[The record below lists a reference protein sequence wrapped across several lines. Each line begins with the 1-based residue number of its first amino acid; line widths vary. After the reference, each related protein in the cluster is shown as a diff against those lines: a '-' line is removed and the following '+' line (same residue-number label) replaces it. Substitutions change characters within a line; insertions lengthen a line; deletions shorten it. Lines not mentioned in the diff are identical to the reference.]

1 MAFKPPEKFN
11 FHQPAG
17 WPEWRERFFRFRV
30 ASKLNKEDGE
40 SRVSSLIYSMG
51 SDAER
56 VFSQFNLSE
65 EEGKNFDTVLE
76 KFNTHFVPQVNVIHE
91 RAMFHKRSQRE
102 GECRGVR

>member
-1 MAFKPPEKFN
+1 MAFKPPEKLN

-17 WPEWRERFFRFRV
+17 WPEWRERFLRFRV

-40 SRVSSLIYSMG
+40 NQVSSLIYNMG

-65 EEGKNFDTVLE
+65 EEGKNFYTVLE
-76 KFNTHFVPQVNVIHE
+76 KFITHFVPQVNVIHE
-91 RAMFHKRSQRE
+91 SN
-102 GECRGVR
+102 VS